1 MIGYG
6 TGNTLIDMKISIK
19 RIYDSYTEGDGV
31 RVLVDR
37 LWPRGVR
44 KSDAKVTLWMKEVAP
59 SSKLRIWF
67 GHELERW
74 EVFRE
79 SYMRELDQSPEVV
92 SRLYDL
98 AKKDKVTLLY
108 AARDRYRNHARVIVE
123 YLVQHEQR
131 LENESML

>member
-6 TGNTLIDMKISIK
+6 IGNALIDMKISIK
-19 RIYDSYTEGDGV
+19 RIYDSYAKTDGI

-44 KSDAKVTLWMKEVAP
+44 KSDAQITLWMKEVAP
-59 SSKLRIWF
+59 SSKLRVWF
-67 GHELERW
+67 DHEPERW

-79 SYMRELDQSPEVV
+79 SYMRELEQNRGVV
-92 SRLYDL
+92 SQLYGL
-98 AKKDKVTLLY
+98 TKKNKVTLLY
-108 AARDRYRNHARVIVE
+108 AARDRFCNHARVIAD

-131 LENESML
+131 LENESIP